1 MSGRGPQKTCPACD
15 AKVHARK
22 ARCPCGHV
30 FASKK
35 RAASPPRPP
44 LAPLPTSTTGRRRSA
59 GSPASYAEPSL
70 KSKMRQKRG
79 EAVVAAP
86 GVEAAAREAAAR
98 TRTAGRAPKKRGRPP
113 KNSPGGRPR
122 SPERPRSQRNSTKD
136 DVRGPA
142 VRHKR
147 RRKGPP
153 AARRRP

>member
-22 ARCPCGHV
+22 AKCPCGHV

-79 EAVVAAP
+79 EAVVAAQ
-86 GVEAAAREAAAR
+86 
-98 TRTAGRAPKKRGRPP
+98 PP
-113 KNSPGGRPR
+113 P
-122 SPERPRSQRNSTKD
+122 
-136 DVRGPA
+136 
-142 VRHKR
+142 
-147 RRKGPP
+147 
-153 AARRRP
+153 

>member
-22 ARCPCGHV
+22 AKCPCGHV

-79 EAVVAAP
+79 EAVVAAKTKWRLHRMAQRHP
-86 GVEAAAREAAAR
+86 PLQVPNRMRLAEDVSCSAA
-98 TRTAGRAPKKRGRPP
+98 
-113 KNSPGGRPR
+113 
-122 SPERPRSQRNSTKD
+122 
-136 DVRGPA
+136 
-142 VRHKR
+142 
-147 RRKGPP
+147 
-153 AARRRP
+153 

>member
-22 ARCPCGHV
+22 AKCPCGHV

-86 GVEAAAREAAAR
+86 KASGSSAFTPTPLIIAANVGYSATLL
-98 TRTAGRAPKKRGRPP
+98 TRTQRPSGWPTTLKR
-113 KNSPGGRPR
+113 
-122 SPERPRSQRNSTKD
+122 T
-136 DVRGPA
+136 
-142 VRHKR
+142 
-147 RRKGPP
+147 
-153 AARRRP
+153 

>member
-1 MSGRGPQKTCPACD
+1 MVAAGTRARACDENTARAPTMSGRGPQKTCPACD

-22 ARCPCGHV
+22 AKCPCGHV

-79 EAVVAAP
+79 EAVVNR
-86 GVEAAAREAAAR
+86 AR
-98 TRTAGRAPKKRGRPP
+98 RGR
-113 KNSPGGRPR
+113 
-122 SPERPRSQRNSTKD
+122 
-136 DVRGPA
+136 RG
-142 VRHKR
+142 
-147 RRKGPP
+147 
-153 AARRRP
+153 ARRHSQDRK

>member
-22 ARCPCGHV
+22 AKCPCGHV

-86 GVEAAAREAAAR
+86 KASAHFAQPPPEKRRRKEAPPAAP
-98 TRTAGRAPKKRGRPP
+98 PKKRGRAAALL
-113 KNSPGGRPR
+113 GRR
-122 SPERPRSQRNSTKD
+122 L
-136 DVRGPA
+136 
-142 VRHKR
+142 
-147 RRKGPP
+147 
-153 AARRRP
+153 